1 MSTLSVENFG
11 PIKKADVE
19 IKKVTVFIGNQGA
32 GKSTL
37 AKLISTFSWIEK
49 DLFRRDEN
57 NDAKVEKELEKKYK
71 KLFEYHRIDN
81 FLQKS
86 SCIYYGGDVLQTTF
100 FDFEYEKKGYVFNI
114 DYLMPANEHYS
125 LPKIT
130 YFPAERNYV
139 SSFRSFK
146 VNRGFNLWSK
156 SLQEFNE
163 IFQEAKDNLKDELK
177 LPINNI
183 KIEYNKLNDILYV
196 RGDNYKIPLADSASG
211 FQSFVP
217 MFVVANYLS
226 KKLQTEYEMNN
237 EERIKFKNESL
248 QILSNS
254 SFTDEQKRMLL
265 SNLAARINAK
275 RTLNIIEEPEQNL
288 FPDSQR
294 KMLNSLLEFNN
305 SVAENQL
312 ILTTHSPYIINYL
325 MLAIK
330 AAELKE
336 KANGNAEI
344 ENRIN
349 EIVPLKSLIPLKDVV
364 IYEVNNDGTISELPQ
379 SYGLPSNE
387 NFLNNEL
394 GEANSLFSELME
406 IEDLCEQ

>member
-11 PIKKADVE
+11 PIKEAEVE

-49 DLFRRDEN
+49 LYFRKGTIN
-57 NDAKVEKELEKKYK
+57 NFHKIL
-71 KLFEYHRIDN
+71 EYHRIDN
-81 FLQKS
+81 YVTEQTFLRYFGNAFS
-86 SCIYYGGDVLQTTF
+86 V
-100 FDFEYEKKGYVFNI
+100 
-114 DYLMPANEHYS
+114 DYLNYLFHVIPTHNNYS

-130 YFPAERNYV
+130 YFPAERSFL
-139 SSFRSFK
+139 SSIK
-146 VNRGFNLWSK
+146 NTKDGQNFNLWSQ
-156 SLQEFNE
+156 SLQEFKE
-163 IFQEAKDNLKDELK
+163 IFQEAKESMKDKLS
-177 LPINNI
+177 LPINNTE
-183 KIEYNKLNDILYV
+183 IEYNQSDNGLYLI
-196 RGDNYKIPLADSASG
+196 GNGYKIPLSESASG

-217 MFVVANYLS
+217 MFLVANYVNGL
-226 KKLQTEYEMNN
+226 L
-237 EERIKFKNESL
+237 KNEHEMSGKERETFKKESAA
-248 QILSNS
+248 ILSNPEY
-254 SFTDEQKRMLL
+254 TDEQKRILL
-265 SNLAARINAK
+265 SLLAGKINIK